1 MKVRSAFTVINSKAK
16 HMPKVRSIMKTR
28 VITADPGLSI
38 SDAAKIMTN
47 NRVGSLIIMRNKR
60 PVGIVTDDDIV
71 GVVARNRNPRQVRIS
86 DLPLRKKF
94 ITASPEESIMEVT
107 KKMIKNGIK
116 RVPVVQNGRLLGIVS
131 DKELLL
137 ISPELIGVLS
147 EKLKMRVESVA
158 NPEKTISGICES
170 CGEYSDLLENVG
182 GSWIC
187 DDCRED

>member
-1 MKVRSAFTVINSKAK
+1 MVKVK
-16 HMPKVRSIMKTR
+16 SIMKTR
-28 VITADPGLSI
+28 VITADPGISI

-47 NRVGSLIIMRNKR
+47 NRVGSLIIMKNKR
-60 PVGIVTDDDIV
+60 PIGIVTDDDIV
-71 GVVARNRNPRQVRIS
+71 GVVARNGNPKNVRIS
-86 DLPLRKKF
+86 DIRLRKF

-107 KKMIKNGIK
+107 QKMIKNGIK
-116 RVPVVQNGRLLGIVS
+116 RVPVVDKGQLLGIVS

-147 EKLKMRVESVA
+147 EKLKMRVEAVA

-170 CGEYSDLLENVG
+170 CGEYSDSLENVA
-182 GSWIC
+182 GSWTC